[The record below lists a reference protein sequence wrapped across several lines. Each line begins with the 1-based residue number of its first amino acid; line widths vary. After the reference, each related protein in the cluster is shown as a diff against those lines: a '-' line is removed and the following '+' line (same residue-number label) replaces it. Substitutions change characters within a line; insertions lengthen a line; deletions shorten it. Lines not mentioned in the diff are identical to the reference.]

1 MNERL
6 KQLYQSVILKHHK
19 EPVHFEENE
28 AAPYILE
35 AYNPLCGDKYR
46 LFFELEGGKVSRMS
60 FHGYGCAISK
70 ASSSVLVKK
79 VEGVPVEE
87 ALRLCHAFLEM
98 LQTGEEQPLSADEEL
113 DAFTA
118 ARSFPGRMKC
128 ATLSWEEMER
138 FLAGLTPDDGRTE

>member
-1 MNERL
+1 MNDRL

-28 AAPYILE
+28 AATYTLE

-70 ASSSVLVKK
+70 ASSSVLVKNL
-79 VEGVPVEE
+79 EGLPVEE
-87 ALRLCHAFLEM
+87 ALLQCRIFHAL
-98 LQTGEEQPLSADEEL
+98 LQEEAAAAPSDNEEFT
-113 DAFTA
+113 AFTA

-128 ATLSWEEMER
+128 ATLSWDEMER
-138 FLAGLTPDDGRTE
+138 FLEEKTKS